1 MMIICVTTAALAAA
15 AGPGSLE
22 RKYEDDGLLLRID
35 DPTMMPSAQEV
46 AASRA
51 AFDERTGAS
60 ASTWDAILKA
70 SSAQARR
77 RTQEGSGSH
86 TSRAW
91 KYDSTALSSGADI
104 SWANAMTEPA
114 TMDCVDEVAENYG
127 AAEPCQYT
135 CITLKARFLPNAPL
149 AKTRCFIYNRDSNTW
164 PESSATPDAS
174 TGAHAAEMSELLSMR
189 QQTQDWHT
197 CKYR

>member
-22 RKYEDDGLLLRID
+22 RNQDDGLLLRID

-77 RTQEGSGSH
+77 RAQEGSGSH